1 MELLT
6 NKKFLII
13 VIVSIVLILIG
24 IVLFIFYRENF
35 ESFKLVST
43 SPDTKESIPTSTSSI
58 VLKFNKEIDGNK
70 ISIKNVSSNSTIVRN
85 LSSSDKT
92 ITLSLSPLVV
102 DKEYSIKIDQVTAK
116 NGEEIK
122 DIKLDFFAKY
132 VPYNKLTEEER
143 QQGIQ
148 DTDPEISTSS
158 IRNFLPLVTPNYTL
172 IGGKIYFSNGKSQD
186 IVQVKDIFYKGI
198 NPPYPESEIKYSAES
213 IKNFLKETGVD
224 RNSYLLTS
232 TNPTMAKYIGAN
244 PIPSD
249 AKISPDNYTGDGSP
263 PVN

>member
-6 NKKFLII
+6 NRKFII
-13 VIVSIVLILIG
+13 IAIVSIILVFIG

-35 ESFKLVST
+35 ESFKLIST

-58 VLKFNKEIDGNK
+58 VLKFNKEIDSNK
-70 ISIKNVSSNSTIVRN
+70 ISIKNITSNSNVVRNVSSSG
-85 LSSSDKT
+85 KT
-92 ITLSLSPLVV
+92 ITLNLSPLVV
-102 DKEYSIKIDQVTAK
+102 DKKYNINIDKVIAK
-116 NGEEIK
+116 NGDEIK

-143 QQGIQ
+143 QQGVQ
-148 DTDPEISTSS
+148 DTDPAISNSS
-158 IRNFLPLVTPNYTL
+158 IRNFLPQVTPNYTL
-172 IGGKIYFSNGKSQD
+172 VGGKIFFSNGDSKD

-213 IKNFLKETGVD
+213 IKNFLKDTGVD

-232 TNPTMAKYIGAN
+232 NNPIMAKYIGAN
-244 PIPSD
+244 PVPSD

-263 PVN
+263 PTD